1 MGTAFAAFYL
11 PVTIICIVYYKIWM
25 KTKKRQIELRSLQ
38 AEQSSKVVD
47 FIPVKT
53 EDEPTKGY
61 MKSKQFSS
69 SQINKNESNLDQLKS
84 KFIETNNIKVNSKC
98 VKERENVHTTNDDNQ
113 QGVATIKTYSE
124 TKYENGSRIK
134 KFFKHLVDKEEE
146 EEIEPTNNDVST
158 TVSCEATTFP
168 PSSIAN
174 ETEIVALNKCSLD
187 TAIGID
193 MRRQSTENSRKI
205 LHAISRICHGKK
217 SRAFPT
223 SKSSIDYSKCKL
235 VYKSS
240 RHVSQSI
247 GHNKLSNVYDYSEHR
262 MGPSSSRSSR
272 YSIFKL
278 FLRFNKNKGGFSSG
292 SSSVKDIF
300 SRQTPKI
307 KLCKFSEDDI
317 SFTKEEENE
326 YRFNQK
332 TASPVQP
339 KITKDYPPFSLEN
352 NQIYRLIEYK
362 KCSCNICVMRELSF
376 SQFDHEDF
384 VQDYE
389 GHCKKK
395 NSFERDSLKSKIIS
409 NNQNNILYFTSFYFY
424 VND

>member
-47 FIPVKT
+47 FNSVKT

-69 SQINKNESNLDQLKS
+69 SQINKNESNLES

-98 VKERENVHTTNDDNQ
+98 LKERENMHTVNDDNQ

-124 TKYENGSRIK
+124 TKHENRSRIK
-134 KFFKHLVDKEEE
+134 KFFKHLIDKEEE
-146 EEIEPTNNDVST
+146 DEIEPTNNDVST

-193 MRRQSTENSRKI
+193 MKRQSTDNSRKF
-205 LHAISRICHGKK
+205 LHAISRICQGKK
-217 SRAFPT
+217 SRAFPA
-223 SKSSIDYSKCKL
+223 SKSSMDYSKCKL

-240 RHVSQSI
+240 RHVSQPI
-247 GHNKLSNVYDYSEHR
+247 NHNKLSNIYDYPEHR
-262 MGPSSSRSSR
+262 LDPSSSRASR

-278 FLRFNKNKGGFSSG
+278 FLRFNKNKEGFLSG

-326 YRFNQK
+326 FSYRFIQK

-339 KITKDYPPFSLEN
+339 KITKEYPPFSLQN

-362 KCSCNICVMRELSF
+362 KCSCNICVMQDLSF
-376 SQFDHEDF
+376 SQFDHEDN
-384 VQDYE
+384 VRDYE
-389 GHCKKK
+389 GHYKKK
-395 NSFERDSLKSKIIS
+395 NSFERDSLKSRQIF
-409 NNQNNILYFTSFYFY
+409 L
-424 VND
+424 